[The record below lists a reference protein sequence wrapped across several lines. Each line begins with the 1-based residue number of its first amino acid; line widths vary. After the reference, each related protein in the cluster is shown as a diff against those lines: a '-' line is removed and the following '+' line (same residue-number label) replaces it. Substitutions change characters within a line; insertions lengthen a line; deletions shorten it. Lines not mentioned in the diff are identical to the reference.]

1 MRGGRRSPINMSGG
15 SFYVVDVE
23 DQTETSLAEAL
34 QAERAAIIAWEL
46 EERQYHY
53 GEVFYKSQAEAAQAY
68 RKHCSSTRLLLK
80 ESNTAVWLSGLPGIL
95 FTRDLFTSVR
105 ELTPGLLSIS
115 VPRNPE

>member
-23 DQTETSLAEAL
+23 DQTEASLTEAL
-34 QAERAAIIAWEL
+34 QAEKAVITTWEL
-46 EERQYHY
+46 EESQHRYA
-53 GEVFYKSQAEAAQAY
+53 EVFYKSQAEAAQAY
-68 RKHCSSTRLLLK
+68 LKHCSSTRLLLK
-80 ESNTAVWLSGLPGIL
+80 ESNAAVWLSGLPGIL
-95 FTRDLFTSVR
+95 SARDLFTSLR